1 MNLILRYQE
10 PQSIVEMLSN
20 SNRSPIEYA
29 KIYEPNLKAAFIVKD
44 IASADYTNKFYDF
57 ATFSISYSIGTDSST
72 VQMISLPSDT
82 INVWYSYI
90 QVIRYFNS
98 V

>member
-10 PQSIVEMLSN
+10 PQSCAEMLSN

-44 IASADYTNKFYDF
+44 IATTDYTNKFYDF
-57 ATFSISYSIGTDSST
+57 AAYSISYSVGTDTST

-90 QVIRYFNS
+90 KVTFNTNKI
-98 V
+98 